1 MSGATTPL
9 RIGIIG
15 LGRMGQNHAR
25 VLSLLAG
32 VELAWTYDIDAARS
46 AEVAARHG
54 TSAAS
59 DLDEALGTVDAV
71 VIASPTTAH
80 VGHVRQALG
89 KVRNLFVEKPLTH
102 DLASSLALA
111 DEIRAAGALVQVGFI
126 ERFNPAVRQLK
137 EVLEDGRGTVVSI
150 DFARTNKISSR
161 ITDVDVVT
169 DLMIHDI
176 DLALHLNGP
185 VTKVDAVGVAHG
197 AMIDFA
203 NAHLTHANGSFSR
216 IQASRITDR
225 RKRSIEAT
233 CTDKFVDCDL
243 LRKEIT
249 CSREAQERDA
259 VNGPYRITA
268 TEEKIEVSPGE
279 SLLGE
284 LAAFAQA
291 VCGNVG
297 PEVPGL
303 DEAVAAMKV
312 CEAIRETI

>member
-1 MSGATTPL
+1 MSGPL
-9 RIGIIG
+9 RIGIVG

-32 VELAWTYDIDAARS
+32 TELAWTYDLDGARA
-46 AEVAARHG
+46 AEVAARYG
-54 TSAAS
+54 TEAAS
-59 DLDEALGTVDAV
+59 DLDLALGTVDAV
-71 VIASPTTAH
+71 IVASPTTAH
-80 VGHVRQALG
+80 VDHVRQALG
-89 KVRNLFVEKPLTH
+89 KVRALFVEKPLTH
-102 DLASSLALA
+102 DLPSSLVLA
-111 DEIRAAGALVQVGFI
+111 DEIRAAGAYVQVGFI

-137 EVLEDGRGTVVSI
+137 QVIEEGEGSVVSI

-185 VTKVDAVGVAHG
+185 VTKVDALGVAHG

-203 NAHLTHANGSFSR
+203 SAHLTHESGAFSR

-233 CTDKFVDCDL
+233 CTDKFVECDL

-249 CSREAQERDA
+249 CSREAQERDN
-259 VNGPYRITA
+259 VNGPYRINTF
-268 TEEKIEVSPGE
+268 EEKIEVQQGE
-279 SLLGE
+279 SLLAE
-284 LAAFAQA
+284 LAAFAEA
-291 VCGNVG
+291 VRGNVG
-297 PEVPGL
+297 AHVPGL

-312 CEAIRETI
+312 CEAIRQAI